1 MTFITPLLL
10 GGAAFIAVPIVLH
23 LVMRQKPRQLEFP
36 ALRFIKKKEET
47 NRRQLRL
54 RHLLLL
60 LLRCAAIALFALAL
74 ARPSIQSSTLGADQE
89 APVAAALVFDT
100 SPRMQY
106 RHENQTRL
114 EVAQETGA
122 WLLSQLPDGSDA
134 AILDSASAVPVFAVD
149 LGAATQRVERLST
162 TAATRPLLQVIVSAL
177 ELLRDAEQVRKEV
190 YVFTDLAASAW
201 TNQPGSDL
209 QRLLGE
215 MAEVGI
221 YIIDVGVLEPKNFSL
236 ADLKL
241 SAQTM
246 AKTASLHVES
256 QLISNGF
263 DEERTIA
270 LYLLNGDNPQKRHQ
284 QIVEGASGTAQSVE
298 FELGSLQ
305 EGTNHGYL
313 QIVGADGLPDDDIRY
328 FTVDI
333 RPSTQILVAAP
344 RPAERNAMF
353 LTEALAPAAYRKSRF
368 QCQVVDLE
376 QLAKTDLTA
385 FAAVC
390 LVDPTPLPSGT
401 WDQLRAYVNNGGGLA
416 VWLGRNAQ
424 PMEEFNAP
432 AALDVLPAALKRQW
446 GNQDERLQPEHLDHP
461 ILAKFRAVDNA
472 GFYAPIYKYW
482 QLDSLDE
489 GANVV
494 ISYAGGQP
502 ALIEQ
507 SIGSGRVL
515 TMTTRVTDEASA
527 DDAWNVLL
535 THFDPSYFGILNEMM
550 GYLTG
555 DERLNYFVGEPAVL
569 ALDRDNTESVFS
581 MTTPRGDQIQ
591 QTVDTRQNTITIT
604 ATDAPGHYT
613 LVAGGDQGIRRG
625 FSVNLTSESTQLAR
639 ATEEEL
645 ATLFGDAKYR
655 LARGRENLVREIGK
669 GRVGQELFPY
679 LIVLV
684 ALILAAEHVLA
695 NRFYRS
701 DRATSAVRSVRTSE
715 PALAATT

>member
-10 GGAAFIAVPIVLH
+10 GGAAFVAVPIVLH

-114 EVAQETGA
+114 AVAQETGA

-134 AILDSASAVPVFAVD
+134 AILDSTSTVPVFAVD

-162 TAATRPLLQVIVSAL
+162 TPATRPLLQVMTSAL

-201 TNQPGSDL
+201 TNQSGSDL

-221 YIIDVGVLEPKNFSL
+221 YVIDVGVLEPKNFSL

-241 SAQTM
+241 SAQAM
-246 AKTASLHVES
+246 AKTASLYIES
-256 QLISNGF
+256 QLISTGF
-263 DEERTIA
+263 DEERTVA
-270 LYLLNGDNPQKRHQ
+270 LYMLNGDNPQKRHQ
-284 QIVEGASGTAQSVE
+284 QIVQGAFGTAQSLE
-298 FELGSLQ
+298 FELGSLE

-328 FTVDI
+328 FTVDV

-344 RPAERNAMF
+344 KPAERNASF
-353 LTEALAPAAYRKSRF
+353 LTQTLSPAAYRKSRF

-376 QLAKTDLTA
+376 QLAKTDLAA

-390 LVDPTPLPSGT
+390 LVDPTPLPSAT

-424 PMEEFNAP
+424 PIEEFNSA
-432 AALDVLPAALKRQW
+432 AALDLLPAALKRQW
-446 GNQDERLQPEHLDHP
+446 SNQDERLQPDHLDHP
-461 ILAKFRAVDNA
+461 ILSKFRAVDNA
-472 GFYAPIYKYW
+472 GFFAPIYKYW

-494 ISYAGGQP
+494 IPYAGGQP

-515 TMTTRVTDEASA
+515 TTTTRITDEASA

-535 THFDPSYFGILNEMM
+535 THFDPSYFSIVNEMV

-555 DERLNYFVGEPAVL
+555 DERLNYFVGEPAML
-569 ALDRDNTESVFS
+569 ALDRTNTQSVFS

-591 QTVDTRQNTITIT
+591 QSVDTRQNTITVT

-625 FSVNLTSESTQLAR
+625 FSVNLTGESTQLAR

-701 DRATSAVRSVRTSE
+701 DREKLVVRPVRTPE